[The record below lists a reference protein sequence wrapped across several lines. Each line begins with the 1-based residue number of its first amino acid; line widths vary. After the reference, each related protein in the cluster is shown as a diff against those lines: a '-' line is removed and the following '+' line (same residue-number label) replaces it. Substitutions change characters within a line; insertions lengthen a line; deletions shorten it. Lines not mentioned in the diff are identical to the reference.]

1 MSNLFTTLKEKVS
14 GNQLRIV
21 FPEGMDERILE
32 AAGRLAAEKTII
44 PILVG
49 NIDEKYTSL
58 NVWVELLKFGC
69 VSAKIEKI
77 ENILENGEIVL
88 NLPLGIC
95 IINRVSESS
104 RIDHIHFGK
113 IRDILS
119 NAEFIILNDDL
130 LEIGDLGFENH
141 KNLKRI

>member
-49 NIDEKYTSL
+49 NIDEITNK
-58 NVWVELLKFGC
+58 
-69 VSAKIEKI
+69 AKDM
-77 ENILENGEIVL
+77 NISVDNMEIYDPATYIMNGRAC
-88 NLPLGIC
+88 GSF
-95 IINRVSESS
+95 R
-104 RIDHIHFGK
+104 
-113 IRDILS
+113 
-119 NAEFIILNDDL
+119 
-130 LEIGDLGFENH
+130 
-141 KNLKRI
+141 